1 MLLPILLYGAEVWGP
16 YVFNNFSDWE
26 KNEIEKVHTQFLKR
40 ILGCDVR
47 TSNIMTRTE
56 VGKRPLICDI
66 FQKSLNYVNKM
77 KSNLESLAGQALSY
91 EWENNDENNVF
102 QLVRKFPHFYTRPNE
117 STEPLDKREVRKQI
131 NEHYNQIWNTEIR
144 KLSKAESYIRYKENI
159 IFEKYITKL
168 KNEKHRKAL
177 TRLRLSC
184 HPLMI
189 ERGRHHKCPLPRPE
203 RTCPYCP
210 VEIETEQHF
219 ITSCSRYST
228 QQGTSL

>member
-1 MLLPILLYGAEVWGP
+1 MTISNDDLRELEIKLALQIFSTQLLPILLYGAEVWGP

-102 QLVRKFPHFYTRPNE
+102 QLVRKFPHFYTRSNE

-159 IFEKYITKL
+159 IFEEYITK
-168 KNEKHRKAL
+168 
-177 TRLRLSC
+177 
-184 HPLMI
+184 
-189 ERGRHHKCPLPRPE
+189 
-203 RTCPYCP
+203 
-210 VEIETEQHF
+210 
-219 ITSCSRYST
+219 
-228 QQGTSL
+228 